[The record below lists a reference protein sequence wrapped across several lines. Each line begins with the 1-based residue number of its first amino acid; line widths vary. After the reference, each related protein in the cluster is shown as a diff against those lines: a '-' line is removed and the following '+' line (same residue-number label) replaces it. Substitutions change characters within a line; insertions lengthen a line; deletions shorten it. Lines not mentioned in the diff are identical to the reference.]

1 MATSISKT
9 SVAVGMDASAFKTGA
24 ESLKGYFKDIGA
36 SAGKLVGVLGLT
48 AFTIGG
54 IKAGIEGS
62 LGKVVAFEKTQ
73 AILEAI
79 GTSAGSSKESIAN
92 LVSTLSAITGRND
105 EAGKALG
112 DMARKMMSVGFSAA
126 ETDKLVTSFY
136 KTAKSVPGEMGQ
148 TVGMLEKMAIQMDEM
163 GFVEL
168 GQFKALAELGLPI
181 IDIFAEKISEMRGVV
196 VSTDEV
202 VAQLKLAQQ
211 TGGASGIT
219 TQEQLQI
226 FAGLGDSKKVQAQAE
241 AVGNT
246 FAGAMGK
253 AKGEISLLFF
263 EIGKAINAFFG
274 GTKTYVSLFQT
285 ITAGVKAAREQ
296 VELLTLV
303 FANNRQW
310 IEDFKNGI
318 DILVVAFFR
327 GFEVMGQQLV
337 ESGNLIADWFGSF
350 VENIPAMENALGGF
364 FSSAA
369 SMASNFFSSIG
380 SGFNSAISGIRGI
393 FTDTISG
400 GVGLI
405 TGSLSMVGGLFVSI
419 AGGFKSLLN
428 TLTFGLSNAI
438 GGFAVSVMKFT
449 GWLTARFFEA
459 YYNIFKGL
467 AGFVG
472 SGIAYVVTGF
482 ASLFGKIVSGLAS
495 VIGSVVGPVVKFAG
509 WIGARFAEAY
519 YNIFK
524 GLLNFITMG
533 FSNKVIDSI
542 SGIASSM
549 TSAFVG
555 VISSVTSAIS
565 GSASAIGGFFTS
577 ATKPVEDTTGAIKG
591 MATATDTGTERVS
604 YMQAIFKGFGE
615 YMTDF
620 SNNFQAIFSV
630 WDVLMESFGDGVS
643 NVTNIWEGMYEI
655 IQTIKTAAQ
664 VGFLVIYEL
673 GVKSVNGVL
682 KVFEDMAAFTTKWID
697 KFSYGL
703 SSILESIGLVS
714 KGTTDAM
721 LAQDKAR
728 GNVGYNLGRF
738 DAVSP
743 SEARQ
748 NIQNQAEEERRARIK
763 MYNERKLGLNKDLPT
778 AENPDFARGKG
789 GSGGAQLAAPTLL
802 SAGGAEEY
810 KLIVERNNAKLMDG
824 AKKTNDLLEQANGHL
839 ETIAGNRPIAPAT
852 TVVPMIPRG

>member
-136 KTAKSVPGEMGQ
+136 KTAKAVPGEIGQ
-148 TVGMLEKMAIQMDEM
+148 TYSMLEKMALQLDEM
-163 GFVEL
+163 GFVEF

-196 VSTDEV
+196 VSTEEV

-219 TQEQLQI
+219 TQEQLQV

-285 ITAGVKAAREQ
+285 ITAGVKMAREQ
-296 VELLTLV
+296 VELLAGV

-337 ESGNLIADWFGSF
+337 ESKKLIGEWFDTFKNNDSVSRRLDEAAAKTNL
-350 VENIPAMENALGGF
+350 
-364 FSSAA
+364 
-369 SMASNFFSSIG
+369 
-380 SGFNSAISGIRGI
+380 
-393 FTDTISG
+393 
-400 GVGLI
+400 
-405 TGSLSMVGGLFVSI
+405 
-419 AGGFKSLLN
+419 
-428 TLTFGLSNAI
+428 
-438 GGFAVSVMKFT
+438 
-449 GWLTARFFEA
+449 
-459 YYNIFKGL
+459 
-467 AGFVG
+467 
-472 SGIAYVVTGF
+472 
-482 ASLFGKIVSGLAS
+482 
-495 VIGSVVGPVVKFAG
+495 
-509 WIGARFAEAY
+509 
-519 YNIFK
+519 
-524 GLLNFITMG
+524 
-533 FSNKVIDSI
+533 
-542 SGIASSM
+542 M
-549 TSAFVG
+549 T
-555 VISSVTSAIS
+555 
-565 GSASAIGGFFTS
+565 
-577 ATKPVEDTTGAIKG
+577 EL
-591 MATATDTGTERVS
+591 
-604 YMQAIFKGFGE
+604 FKGFGE

-620 SNNFQAIFSV
+620 ASNFEAIFSV
-630 WDVLMESFGDGVS
+630 WDVLMASFGDGVS

-789 GSGGAQLAAPTLL
+789 GAGGAGSQIAAPTLL

-839 ETIAGNRPIAPAT
+839 ETIAGNRPIAPAM
-852 TVVPMIPRG
+852 TVVPMIPR

>member
-36 SAGKLVGVLGLT
+36 SAGKLVGVLGL
-48 AFTIGG
+48 ASLSFAG

-126 ETDKLVTSFY
+126 ETEKLVTSFY
-136 KTAKSVPGEMGQ
+136 KTAKAVPGEISQ
-148 TVGMLEKMAIQMDEM
+148 TYSMLEKMALQLDEM
-163 GFVEL
+163 GFVEF

-181 IDIFAEKISEMRGVV
+181 MDIFAQKISEMRGVV
-196 VSTDEV
+196 VSTEEV

-219 TQEQLQI
+219 TQEQLQV
-226 FAGLGDSKKVQAQAE
+226 FAGLGDSEAIQAQAE

-253 AKGEISLLFF
+253 AKGEISLMFF

-274 GTKTYVSLFQT
+274 GTKTYVSLFKT

-296 VELLTLV
+296 VELLTGV

-327 GFEVMGQQLV
+327 GFEVMGQQLM
-337 ESGNLIADWFGSF
+337 ESKRLIGEWF
-350 VENIPAMENALGGF
+350 
-364 FSSAA
+364 
-369 SMASNFFSSIG
+369 
-380 SGFNSAISGIRGI
+380 
-393 FTDTISG
+393 DTWR
-400 GVGLI
+400 
-405 TGSLSMVGGLFVSI
+405 
-419 AGGFKSLLN
+419 N
-428 TLTFGLSNAI
+428 NN
-438 GGFAVSVMKFT
+438 AVSSKLDEAAGKT
-449 GWLTARFFEA
+449 NLLTE
-459 YYNIFKGL
+459 L
-467 AGFVG
+467 
-472 SGIAYVVTGF
+472 
-482 ASLFGKIVSGLAS
+482 
-495 VIGSVVGPVVKFAG
+495 
-509 WIGARFAEAY
+509 
-519 YNIFK
+519 
-524 GLLNFITMG
+524 
-533 FSNKVIDSI
+533 
-542 SGIASSM
+542 
-549 TSAFVG
+549 
-555 VISSVTSAIS
+555 
-565 GSASAIGGFFTS
+565 
-577 ATKPVEDTTGAIKG
+577 
-591 MATATDTGTERVS
+591 
-604 YMQAIFKGFGE
+604 FKGFGD
-615 YMTDF
+615 YMEEF
-620 SNNFQAIFSV
+620 ASNFEAIFEV
-630 WDVLMESFGDGVS
+630 WNVILDSFGDGVS

-664 VGFLVIYEL
+664 VGFLAIAEI
-673 GVKSVNGVL
+673 GINSVNGIL
-682 KVFEDMAAFTTKWID
+682 KVFEDMAAFTQKWID

-703 SSILESIGLVS
+703 TNILEALGLVS

-721 LAQDKAR
+721 MAQDKAR
-728 GNVGYNLGRF
+728 GNVTFNLGRIGTEGM
-738 DAVSP
+738 A
-743 SEARQ
+743 EGRAA
-748 NIQNQAEEERRARIK
+748 IQAQAEEERRARIK

-789 GSGGAQLAAPTLL
+789 GAGGAGSQLAAPTLL

-839 ETIAGNRPIAPAT
+839 ETIAGNRPIAPAM

>member
-112 DMARKMMSVGFSAA
+112 DMARKMMGVGFSAA

-136 KTAKSVPGEMGQ
+136 KTAKSVPGEIGQ

-219 TQEQLQI
+219 TQEQLQV

-253 AKGEISLLFF
+253 AKGEISLMFF

-296 VELLTLV
+296 VELLAGV

-337 ESGNLIADWFGSF
+337 ESKKLIGEWFDTFKNNDS
-350 VENIPAMENALGGF
+350 VSRRLDE
-364 FSSAA
+364 AA
-369 SMASNFFSSIG
+369 NKTNVMS
-380 SGFNSAISGIRGI
+380 
-393 FTDTISG
+393 D
-400 GVGLI
+400 
-405 TGSLSMVGGLFVSI
+405 LF
-419 AGGFKSLLN
+419 
-428 TLTFGLSNAI
+428 
-438 GGFAVSVMKFT
+438 
-449 GWLTARFFEA
+449 R
-459 YYNIFKGL
+459 
-467 AGFVG
+467 
-472 SGIAYVVTGF
+472 
-482 ASLFGKIVSGLAS
+482 
-495 VIGSVVGPVVKFAG
+495 
-509 WIGARFAEAY
+509 
-519 YNIFK
+519 
-524 GLLNFITMG
+524 
-533 FSNKVIDSI
+533 
-542 SGIASSM
+542 
-549 TSAFVG
+549 
-555 VISSVTSAIS
+555 
-565 GSASAIGGFFTS
+565 
-577 ATKPVEDTTGAIKG
+577 
-591 MATATDTGTERVS
+591 
-604 YMQAIFKGFGE
+604 GFGE
-615 YMTDF
+615 YMEDF
-620 SNNFQAIFSV
+620 ASNFEAIFSV
-630 WDVLMESFGDGVS
+630 WDVLLASFGDGVN
-643 NVTNIWEGMYEI
+643 NVTNIWEGMYEY

-664 VGFLVIYEL
+664 VGFIAIAEI
-673 GVKSVNGVL
+673 GINSVNGIL
-682 KVFEDMAAFTTKWID
+682 KVFEDMAAFTQKWID

-703 SSILESIGLVS
+703 ARILEVLGIVN
-714 KGTTDAM
+714 KGTAEAM
-721 LAQDKAR
+721 GAVDQAR
-728 GNVGYNLGRF
+728 GEPRFNLGRISTNGM
-738 DAVSP
+738 A
-743 SEARQ
+743 EGRAA
-748 NIQNQAEEERRARIK
+748 IQAQAEEERRARIK

-789 GSGGAQLAAPTLL
+789 GAGGAGSQIAAPTLL

-839 ETIAGNRPIAPAT
+839 ETIAGNRPIAPAM

>member
-112 DMARKMMSVGFSAA
+112 DTARKMMGVGFSAA

-136 KTAKSVPGEMGQ
+136 KTAKSVPGEIGQ

-219 TQEQLQI
+219 TQEQLQV

-253 AKGEISLLFF
+253 AKGEISLMFF

-296 VELLTLV
+296 VELLAGV

-337 ESGNLIADWFGSF
+337 ESKKLIGEWFDTFKNNDS
-350 VENIPAMENALGGF
+350 VSRRLDE
-364 FSSAA
+364 AA
-369 SMASNFFSSIG
+369 NKTNVMS
-380 SGFNSAISGIRGI
+380 
-393 FTDTISG
+393 D
-400 GVGLI
+400 
-405 TGSLSMVGGLFVSI
+405 LF
-419 AGGFKSLLN
+419 
-428 TLTFGLSNAI
+428 
-438 GGFAVSVMKFT
+438 
-449 GWLTARFFEA
+449 R
-459 YYNIFKGL
+459 
-467 AGFVG
+467 
-472 SGIAYVVTGF
+472 
-482 ASLFGKIVSGLAS
+482 
-495 VIGSVVGPVVKFAG
+495 
-509 WIGARFAEAY
+509 
-519 YNIFK
+519 
-524 GLLNFITMG
+524 
-533 FSNKVIDSI
+533 
-542 SGIASSM
+542 
-549 TSAFVG
+549 
-555 VISSVTSAIS
+555 
-565 GSASAIGGFFTS
+565 
-577 ATKPVEDTTGAIKG
+577 
-591 MATATDTGTERVS
+591 
-604 YMQAIFKGFGE
+604 GFGE
-615 YMTDF
+615 YMEDF
-620 SNNFQAIFSV
+620 ASNFEAIFSV
-630 WDVLMESFGDGVS
+630 WDVLLASFGDGVN
-643 NVTNIWEGMYEI
+643 NVTNIWEGMYEY

-664 VGFLVIYEL
+664 VGFIAIAEI
-673 GVKSVNGVL
+673 GINSVNGIL
-682 KVFEDMAAFTTKWID
+682 KVFEDMAAFTQKWID

-703 SSILESIGLVS
+703 ARILEVLGIVN
-714 KGTTDAM
+714 KGTAEAM
-721 LAQDKAR
+721 GAVDQAR
-728 GNVGYNLGRF
+728 GEPRFNLGRISTNGM
-738 DAVSP
+738 A
-743 SEARQ
+743 EGRAA
-748 NIQNQAEEERRARIK
+748 IQAQAEEERRARIK

-789 GSGGAQLAAPTLL
+789 GAGGAGSQIAAPTLL

-839 ETIAGNRPIAPAT
+839 ETIAGNRPIAPAM